1 MRMNRRALQ
10 LAACGGFAREPA
22 FQYEIAVDDG
32 TIGMVRKRS
41 SDFLET
47 REDVAGRGHAG
58 RRDFLGGATK
68 VRWRDFLK
76 KMGVE

>member
-1 MRMNRRALQ
+1 M
-10 LAACGGFAREPA
+10 
-22 FQYEIAVDDG
+22 
-32 TIGMVRKRS
+32 GMARKRS

-47 REDVAGRGHAG
+47 REDVVGRGHAG

-68 VRWRDFLK
+68 VGRRDFLK